1 MILLHNWDNFILEKF
16 GRNDIAKNLSNKII
30 NIINQNLGK
39 LILNNKLEIK
49 NEIGE
54 IDGIKFINDEINIEI
69 SNRNYGNINPMSIII
84 ENDSIL
90 NLKMNLEVILD
101 KSEKTYKKISTK
113 NKLIGTINHESLHI
127 IERYLT
133 FINENDFSKSWEMG
147 EILDILKDEYKSSKN
162 WYNDISYFIY
172 LSLPHEMR
180 DRLHQLNS
188 EIKSNGI
195 KDVMQYIKSSKI
207 YKDVE
212 FISNIDI
219 NKILNRLKLDIDY
232 SLILKDFSSEF
243 LKNDNKNYEKNLTDY
258 LKRIKTKNKKLLD
271 KLLRTSYNFESVSLP
286 DKELDY
292 EKYKK

>member
-1 MILLHNWDNFILEKF
+1 MILIYNWDNFILEKF
-16 GRNDIAKNLSNKII
+16 GKNDIAKNLSDRIFDII
-30 NIINQNLGK
+30 NRNLGK
-39 LILNNKLEIK
+39 LILNKELKITNS
-49 NEIGE
+49 IGE
-54 IDGIKFINDEINIEI
+54 IDGVKFINDEINVNILD
-69 SNRNYGNINPMSIII
+69 RNYGNMNPMSIII
-84 ENDSIL
+84 EDNSIS
-90 NLKMNLEVILD
+90 NLKINLEFTLD
-101 KSEKTYKKISTK
+101 ESEKKYKEISST
-113 NKLIGTINHESLHI
+113 NRLLGTINHESLHL

-147 EILDILKDEYKSSKN
+147 EILDNLRNKYKSSNN
-162 WYNDISYFIY
+162 WQDDISYFIY

-180 DRLHQLNS
+180 ARLHQLNS

-219 NKILNRLKLDIDY
+219 SKILNKLKLDRDY
-232 SLILKDFSSEF
+232 SLILKDFSLEF
-243 LKNDNKNYEKNLTDY
+243 LKNDNKNYEKNFTDY

-286 DKELDY
+286 DKVLDY